1 MTHPSCGNAG
11 QRPDAEIGGRPIFR
25 SAGAAVLSYDN
36 QHIAAWLVH
45 TRFPLPVRRI
55 LKVYGNGKRNHICRS
70 CRRNSG
76 APCQAI
82 QSSPCRPSGILRRQN
97 AAAKNSFYTL
107 CIIDEMNIAS
117 IFVIAQ
123 YCRPKSLRDA
133 PK

>member
-1 MTHPSCGNAG
+1 MHETSGYLWYLRDFITSHFPIRRSSSVILRQSTHC
-11 QRPDAEIGGRPIFR
+11 RPV
-25 SAGAAVLSYDN
+25 GAYPFSSSGPA
-36 QHIAAWLVH
+36 QTKGI
-45 TRFPLPVRRI
+45 
-55 LKVYGNGKRNHICRS
+55 GNGNRHNIFSRG
-70 CRRNSG
+70 RRNRG

-123 YCRPKSLRDA
+123 YCRPKSLREA